1 MYGRDVGGCRGETR
15 LVPTELASGAAG
27 SQRGF
32 EAASV
37 ATMSGR
43 SRGRKSSRAKSRGK
57 GRAKARVRPTPDDDP
72 RGPDPSQ
79 YQSLGEDLRAVQ
91 VQAGAGRGGLETA
104 ASAQP
109 LRPGEEAACRL
120 PLDCGLALRAQAAGD
135 RWQPAASPRPGKAVS
150 FSDRLVAD
158 TVFVGTA
165 GAVGRL
171 KNAPRGGN
179 RRGSAVRK
187 APETRS
193 TAGRGP
199 QVIAGRKQKKGAAGE
214 NTSLSAG
221 EEERGAGSGPP
232 ATEGSMD
239 TLENVQ
245 LKLENMNAQADR
257 AYLRLS
263 RKFGQ
268 LRLQHLERRNHL
280 IQNIPGFWGKAF
292 QNHPQLASFLNNQEK
307 EVLSYLSSLEVEE
320 LGLARLG
327 YKIKFYFD
335 RNPYFQNKV
344 LIKEYGCGPSGQ
356 VVSRS
361 TPIQW
366 LPGHDLQSISQGNPE
381 NNRSF
386 FGWFSNHSSIESDKI
401 VEIINEELWPNPLQ
415 FYLLSEGSRVEKG
428 KEKEG
433 RQGPGKQPVAT
444 PQPGVS
450 QSN

>member
-1 MYGRDVGGCRGETR
+1 
-15 LVPTELASGAAG
+15 
-27 SQRGF
+27 
-32 EAASV
+32 
-37 ATMSGR
+37 MSGR
-43 SRGRKSSRAKSRGK
+43 SRGRKSSRAKNRGK
-57 GRAKARVRPTPDDDP
+57 GRAKARVRPAPDDAP
-72 RGPDPSQ
+72 RDPDPSQ
-79 YQSLGEDLRAVQ
+79 I
-91 VQAGAGRGGLETA
+91 
-104 ASAQP
+104 
-109 LRPGEEAACRL
+109 
-120 PLDCGLALRAQAAGD
+120 
-135 RWQPAASPRPGKAVS
+135 PRS
-150 FSDRLVAD
+150 QL
-158 TVFVGTA
+158 
-165 GAVGRL
+165 
-171 KNAPRGGN
+171 
-179 RRGSAVRK
+179 
-187 APETRS
+187 
-193 TAGRGP
+193 
-199 QVIAGRKQKKGAAGE
+199 GRKRRK
-214 NTSLSAG
+214 
-221 EEERGAGSGPP
+221 RGMQ
-232 ATEGSMD
+232 GSMD

-280 IQNIPGFWGKAF
+280 IQNIPGFWGQAF
-292 QNHPQLASFLNNQEK
+292 QNHPQLASFLNSQEK
-307 EVLSYLSSLEVEE
+307 EVLSYLNSLEVEE

-366 LPGHDLQSISQGNPE
+366 LPGHDLQSLSQGNPE

-415 FYLLSEGSRVEKG
+415 FYLLSEGARVEKG

-433 RQGPGKQPVAT
+433 RQGPGKQPVET
-444 PQPGVS
+444 TQPGTCIEVERMVLGPHVS
-450 QSN
+450 IT

>member
-1 MYGRDVGGCRGETR
+1 
-15 LVPTELASGAAG
+15 
-27 SQRGF
+27 
-32 EAASV
+32 
-37 ATMSGR
+37 MSGR

-57 GRAKARVRPTPDDDP
+57 GRAKARVRPAPDDAP
-72 RGPDPSQ
+72 RDPDPSQ
-79 YQSLGEDLRAVQ
+79 NQSLGEDIRAVQ
-91 VQAGAGRGGLETA
+91 VQDGAGWGGLETA
-104 ASAQP
+104 ASAQ
-109 LRPGEEAACRL
+109 LLGPGEEAACRL
-120 PLDCGLALRAQAAGD
+120 PLDCGLALRARAAGD
-135 RWQPAASPRPGKAVS
+135 RGHAAASPGPGKAVS
-150 FSDRLVAD
+150 FSERLVAD

-165 GAVGRL
+165 GTVGRP

-179 RRGSAVRK
+179 RRGPARKK
-187 APETRS
+187 APETCS
-193 TAGRGP
+193 SAGRGP
-199 QVIAGRKQKKGAAGE
+199 QAIAGRKQKKGAAGE
-214 NTSLSAG
+214 NISVSAA
-221 EEERGAGSGPP
+221 EEKKEERDAGAGPP

-366 LPGHDLQSISQGNPE
+366 LPGHDLQSVSQGNPE

-415 FYLLSEGSRVEKG
+415 FYLLSEGPRVEKG